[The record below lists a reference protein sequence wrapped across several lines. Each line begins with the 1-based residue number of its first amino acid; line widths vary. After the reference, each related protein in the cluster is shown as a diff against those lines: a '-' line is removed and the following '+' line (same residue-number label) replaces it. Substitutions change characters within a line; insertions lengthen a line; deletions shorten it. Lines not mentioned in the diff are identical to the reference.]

1 MLTTERQHGFMEYQ
15 TLIMNVILRLCFAIL
30 QGLPR
35 FRQENLDHNKIL
47 YEKVNAMAEK
57 KSCTPAQLALAWV
70 HHQGDDVCPIPGTSK
85 IKNLNQNIGAL
96 SVKLTAQ
103 EIAELEA
110 MGRPD
115 SVKGER
121 SATYIVYLQEL

>member
-57 KSCTPAQLALAWV
+57 KSCTPAQLALGWV